1 MVSWD
6 KWTLTVPD
14 DNLYVVL
21 AVTADIAMS
30 GTFNDYGGPGSTP
43 YSGTYELPLWNS
55 WFNGPDLTSP
65 SHVRIAP
72 YSYFWDPSAT
82 VFYTSGD
89 DEFISGD
96 AGVIDVSQA
105 MQGFSSAP
113 IFNVYYAQLR
123 NLGVPLARLRLTWE
137 DELGNGPEY
146 SGFSSQQIIYPEY
159 AGCGSPD
166 IDMGSSAMVPNINP
180 EIAGGYGINAPDGD
194 ADFADII
201 EDIFKSG
208 TLALL
213 TQLGTIQRGL
223 NCCEL
228 PGMVQQNGIVVLEP
242 SSPRLPFYRPNNANA
257 VLLAI
262 GLARQVG
269 SGTPS
274 IADGAGNTWTPITSG
289 DQYAVWYCAAA
300 RAATGNVVTLSP
312 SGGNQFNAS
321 LFIGEM
327 DPDSDVVG
335 TPAVATGTG
344 TEASVAI
351 TVSGPCWILGIAITP
366 AVFNLLTNTPPL
378 HWDWAF
384 GNYGGGLSVFGG
396 FGGADDRVRIAKRYV
411 AAAGT
416 YTFSLPVNAS
426 AAWVAVALAIS
437 ASQPVSYPKPLGKI
451 LDDTTMQ
458 LCRLQA
464 RANGLYGSLYMD
476 SQKDASAWL
485 KDLYQAMNAWPV
497 WSGFRLKS
505 IPMSEVSAVGSGV
518 VYTAPTAAGP
528 IADLNPGADGDFI
541 GDGNNSVITVK
552 RAAQVDT
559 FNVLQM
565 QFPDRDSFYA
575 PVTISEPEPSGVS
588 QYGPRK
594 QSAQVLTCVPTATIA
609 RMLLGIAIRR
619 KALIRNTYGFK
630 LKAQWG
636 LLEAGDLVTISEPRL
651 NISKPP

>member
-1 MVSWD
+1 MIGKHPYGQIPPTAFGVQLNSSVYGSAIPSIYGRVRARTLVIWSNNLRKGSSGKKKKKKKGPPTYVENIDFLIGSNPILSALRVWDTYNTLNNLNFIKWSGTPTMVSWD

-274 IADGAGNTWTPITSG
+274 IADGAGNT
-289 DQYAVWYCAAA
+289 
-300 RAATGNVVTLSP
+300 
-312 SGGNQFNAS
+312 
-321 LFIGEM
+321 
-327 DPDSDVVG
+327 
-335 TPAVATGTG
+335 
-344 TEASVAI
+344 
-351 TVSGPCWILGIAITP
+351 
-366 AVFNLLTNTPPL
+366 
-378 HWDWAF
+378 
-384 GNYGGGLSVFGG
+384 
-396 FGGADDRVRIAKRYV
+396 
-411 AAAGT
+411 
-416 YTFSLPVNAS
+416 
-426 AAWVAVALAIS
+426 
-437 ASQPVSYPKPLGKI
+437 
-451 LDDTTMQ
+451 
-458 LCRLQA
+458 
-464 RANGLYGSLYMD
+464 
-476 SQKDASAWL
+476 
-485 KDLYQAMNAWPV
+485 
-497 WSGFRLKS
+497 
-505 IPMSEVSAVGSGV
+505 
-518 VYTAPTAAGP
+518 
-528 IADLNPGADGDFI
+528 
-541 GDGNNSVITVK
+541 
-552 RAAQVDT
+552 
-559 FNVLQM
+559 
-565 QFPDRDSFYA
+565 
-575 PVTISEPEPSGVS
+575 
-588 QYGPRK
+588 
-594 QSAQVLTCVPTATIA
+594 
-609 RMLLGIAIRR
+609 
-619 KALIRNTYGFK
+619 
-630 LKAQWG
+630 
-636 LLEAGDLVTISEPRL
+636 
-651 NISKPP
+651 